1 MKILIIGGGKLPSE
15 ELLRKEYSQSDYTIC
30 ADRGGE
36 YLLDIDLIP
45 HILIGDF
52 DSISEKSLNKF
63 IEKKVI
69 IERYPVEKD
78 YTDTELC
85 VMKALQHT
93 PDEIVMLGCTGSR
106 LDHVI
111 GNIGLLKRCLD
122 KNVKAYIK
130 DENNVIFL
138 IDKPYTFQG
147 EKEKIISLQAFTEEV
162 SGLSISG
169 VKYPLEG
176 YNLKSWS
183 PYTVSNVMLNNKIDI
198 SFEKGILMVMFSKD

>member
-15 ELLRKEYSQSDYTIC
+15 KLLRKEYSQSDYTIC
-30 ADRGGE
+30 ADKGGE
-36 YLLDIDLIP
+36 YLLDINLVP
-45 HILIGDF
+45 HMLIGDF
-52 DSISEKSLNKF
+52 DSISEESLKKF
-63 IEKKVI
+63 SEKRVLI
-69 IERYPVEKD
+69 QRYPVEKD
-78 YTDTELC
+78 YTDTEIC
-85 VMKALQHT
+85 VMEALEHN

-138 IDKPYTFQG
+138 MDKPDTFTG
-147 EKEKIISLQAFTEEV
+147 EKDKIISLQAFTEEV
-162 SGLSISG
+162 SGLNISG
-169 VKYPLEG
+169 VKYPLKG

-183 PYTVSNVMLNNKIDI
+183 AYTVSNVMINKKIDI
-198 SFEKGILMVMFSKD
+198 SFEKGILMVIFSKD